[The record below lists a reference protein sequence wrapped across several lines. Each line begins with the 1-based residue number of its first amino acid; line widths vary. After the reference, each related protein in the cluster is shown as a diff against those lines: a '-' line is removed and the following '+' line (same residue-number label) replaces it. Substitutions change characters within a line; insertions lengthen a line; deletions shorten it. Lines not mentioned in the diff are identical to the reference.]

1 MATLGDWPGASR
13 MPMNFSAIGGRG
25 GGPVGMGTGTGTDPD
40 DAASPGFGGGA
51 TGRGGCAGGGFGLK
65 RKRFRSGASSGSC
78 SVCSNSSFTSTT
90 GGSVFFSGRAPGRLD
105 GVGPAPAGDSPRD
118 FTYVTTPTA

>member
-13 MPMNFSAIGGRG
+13 MPMNFSAIGGGG
-25 GGPVGMGTGTGTDPD
+25 GGPVGIGTAAGTPG
-40 DAASPGFGGGA
+40 AASPGFSGDAGA
-51 TGRGGCAGGGFGLK
+51 TGRGGGEGGGFGLK

-118 FTYVTTPTA
+118 FTYVTTP